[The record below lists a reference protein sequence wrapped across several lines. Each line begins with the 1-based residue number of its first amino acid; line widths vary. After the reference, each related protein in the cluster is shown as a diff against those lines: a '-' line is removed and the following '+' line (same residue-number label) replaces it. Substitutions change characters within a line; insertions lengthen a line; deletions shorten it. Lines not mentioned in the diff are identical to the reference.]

1 MAARGVVLRPHMKTA
16 KSIEVARR
24 AYPSGPGPITVS
36 TLAEAEYFAQ
46 HGFRDMT
53 YAVGVAPHTA
63 ERAMRLRKAGVDL
76 KVLLDSPE
84 QATMLGEAG
93 RAAAVT
99 PSAFIEIDCDGHRGG
114 LTATDPRLIAVAA
127 ALAEAGVKL
136 AGILTHAGES
146 YSLCTP
152 DALVAAAENERAVAV
167 AAAETLRAAGHEC
180 PVVSVGST
188 PTAHFGED
196 LTGVTEM
203 RAGVYMFFDLVMH
216 GVGVC
221 TTDDIAI
228 SVLTTVIGTKPE
240 KGWILVDAGWMALSR
255 DRGTAAQ
262 RIDQGY
268 GLVCDLSGKLYPD
281 LIVVAGEPGAR
292 HPRHQIRIGCNP
304 AGSADRHEG
313 QDPAQPRLRDGVT
326 ARAVQCR
333 LRGKRRNRSSVAA
346 NARLVGSQTELRR
359 HDLRMPSIQIARF
372 RGRYEAHILLVG
384 HIGAIQERHRRTGA
398 RHLRRCGDWRR
409 LDRFFGRAGS
419 RQEGRARRAPR
430 SRDDRARGVR
440 PERRHVQ

>member
-1 MAARGVVLRPHMKTA
+1 MLRLEMVGTDIPNAGPGETAATVGALATPALLLDKDRLDRNLVRLSSRMAARGVVLRPHMKTA

-24 AYPSGPGPITVS
+24 ACPSGLGPITVS
-36 TLAEAEYFAQ
+36 TLAEAEYFAR

-63 ERAMRLRKAGVDL
+63 ARAMRLRKAGVDL

-127 ALAEAGVKL
+127 ALAEAGIKL

-167 AAAETLRAAGHEC
+167 AAAATLRAAGHEC

-188 PTAHFGED
+188 PTAHFAED

-221 TTDDIAI
+221 STDDIAV

-255 DRGTAAQ
+255 DRGTTAQ

-281 LIVVAGEPGAR
+281 LIVSQASQEHGILA
-292 HPRHQIRIGCNP
+292 IRSGSAATLPDLPIGTKVRILPNHACATASQHELYNVVS
-304 AGSADRHEG
+304 AGSDAIE
-313 QDPAQPRLRDGVT
+313 AQWPRM
-326 ARAVQCR
+326 
-333 LRGKRRNRSSVAA
+333 RG
-346 NARLVGSQTELRR
+346 
-359 HDLRMPSIQIARF
+359 
-372 RGRYEAHILLVG
+372 
-384 HIGAIQERHRRTGA
+384 
-398 RHLRRCGDWRR
+398 W
-409 LDRFFGRAGS
+409 
-419 RQEGRARRAPR
+419 
-430 SRDDRARGVR
+430 
-440 PERRHVQ
+440 

>member
-1 MAARGVVLRPHMKTA
+1 MQRSDMRRTDSQNAAPREITATVGALATPALLLDKDRLDRNLARLSSRMAAAGVVLRPHMKTA
-16 KSIEVARR
+16 KSIEVAQR

-46 HGFRDMT
+46 YGFRDVT

-84 QATMLGEAG
+84 QAAMLGTAA
-93 RAAAVT
+93 RAAGVT

-114 LTATDPRLIAVAA
+114 LTATDPKLIAVAA
-127 ALAEAGVKL
+127 ALAEAGVTL

-146 YSLCTP
+146 YSLCSS

-188 PTAHFGED
+188 PTAHFAEG

-228 SVLTTVIGTKPE
+228 SVLATVIGTKPE

-262 RIDQGY
+262 RVDQGY
-268 GLVCDLSGKLYPD
+268 GLVCDLSGQLYPN
-281 LIVVAGEPGAR
+281 LIVAQASQEHGILAIRSRSAAALPHIPIGAKV
-292 HPRHQIRIGCNP
+292 RILPNHACATASQHELYNVIS
-304 AGSADRHEG
+304 AGSDAIE
-313 QDPAQPRLRDGVT
+313 AQWPRM
-326 ARAVQCR
+326 
-333 LRGKRRNRSSVAA
+333 RG
-346 NARLVGSQTELRR
+346 
-359 HDLRMPSIQIARF
+359 
-372 RGRYEAHILLVG
+372 
-384 HIGAIQERHRRTGA
+384 
-398 RHLRRCGDWRR
+398 W
-409 LDRFFGRAGS
+409 
-419 RQEGRARRAPR
+419 
-430 SRDDRARGVR
+430 
-440 PERRHVQ
+440 

>member
-1 MAARGVVLRPHMKTA
+1 MQRREMRGMDIQNAVPREPAATVGALATPALLLDKDRLDRNLVRLSSRMAARGVVLRPHMKTA

-46 HGFRDMT
+46 YGFLDVT

-63 ERAMRLRKAGVDL
+63 ERAMRLGKAGVDL

-84 QATMLGEAG
+84 QARMLGTAG
-93 RAAAVT
+93 RAAGVT

-114 LTATDPRLIAVAA
+114 LTTTDPKLIAVAA

-146 YSLCTP
+146 YSLCTS
-152 DALVAAAENERAVAV
+152 DALVAAAENERAVA
-167 AAAETLRAAGHEC
+167 AAAAKTLRAAGHEC
-180 PVVSVGST
+180 PVVSVGAT
-188 PTAHFGED
+188 PTAHFAED

-228 SVLTTVIGTKPE
+228 SVLATVIGTKPE

-262 RIDQGY
+262 RVDQGY

-281 LIVVAGEPGAR
+281 LIVAQASQEHGILAIRSGSAATLPNIPIGAKV
-292 HPRHQIRIGCNP
+292 RILPNHACATASQHELYNVVS
-304 AGSADRHEG
+304 AGSDAIE
-313 QDPAQPRLRDGVT
+313 AQWPRM
-326 ARAVQCR
+326 
-333 LRGKRRNRSSVAA
+333 RG
-346 NARLVGSQTELRR
+346 
-359 HDLRMPSIQIARF
+359 
-372 RGRYEAHILLVG
+372 
-384 HIGAIQERHRRTGA
+384 
-398 RHLRRCGDWRR
+398 W
-409 LDRFFGRAGS
+409 
-419 RQEGRARRAPR
+419 
-430 SRDDRARGVR
+430 
-440 PERRHVQ
+440 

>member
-1 MAARGVVLRPHMKTA
+1 MLRSEVHETDTPDAGPGEAATTLGALATPALLLDRDRLDRNLAGLSSRMAARGVVLRPHMKTA

-46 HGFRDMT
+46 YGFRDMT

-63 ERAMRLRKAGVDL
+63 TRAMRLRKAGVDL

-93 RAAAVT
+93 RAAGVT

-114 LTATDPRLIAVAA
+114 LTATDPRLITVAV

-167 AAAETLRAAGHEC
+167 AAAEALRAAGHEC

-188 PTAHFGED
+188 PTAHFAED

-255 DRGTAAQ
+255 DRGTAVQ

-281 LIVVAGEPGAR
+281 LIVSQASQEHGILA
-292 HPRHQIRIGCNP
+292 IRP
-304 AGSADRHEG
+304 GSAAPLPDLPIGTKVRILPNHACATASQHELYNVVSARS
-313 QDPAQPRLRDGVT
+313 DAIEAQWPRM
-326 ARAVQCR
+326 
-333 LRGKRRNRSSVAA
+333 RG
-346 NARLVGSQTELRR
+346 
-359 HDLRMPSIQIARF
+359 
-372 RGRYEAHILLVG
+372 
-384 HIGAIQERHRRTGA
+384 
-398 RHLRRCGDWRR
+398 W
-409 LDRFFGRAGS
+409 
-419 RQEGRARRAPR
+419 
-430 SRDDRARGVR
+430 
-440 PERRHVQ
+440 